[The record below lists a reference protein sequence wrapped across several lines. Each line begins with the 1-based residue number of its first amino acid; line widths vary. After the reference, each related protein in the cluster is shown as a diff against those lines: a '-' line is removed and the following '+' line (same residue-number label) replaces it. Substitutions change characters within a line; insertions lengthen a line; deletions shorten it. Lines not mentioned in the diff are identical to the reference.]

1 MEENR
6 IILWEIDQVTGQFLI
21 AGVHSLPE
29 DIKLV
34 DCFTRIGRIWRDNGK
49 KYRGII
55 HSITLMLDGNEY
67 RIERRQ
73 K

>member
-6 IILWEIDQVTGQFLI
+6 IILWEIDQVTSQFLI

-29 DIKLV
+29 GIKLV
-34 DCFTRIGRIWRDNGK
+34 DCFTRIGRIWRDNNK